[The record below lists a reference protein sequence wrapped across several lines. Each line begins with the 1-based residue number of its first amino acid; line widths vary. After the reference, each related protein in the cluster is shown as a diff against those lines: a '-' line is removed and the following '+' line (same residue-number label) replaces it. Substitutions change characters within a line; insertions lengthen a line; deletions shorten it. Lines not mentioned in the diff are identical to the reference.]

1 MDIKRVIKSKG
12 WTLAGVGSQMKR
24 PNGEIGIPQASVSQ
38 IINGNPTLAKLQEIA
53 SIIGISVSELL
64 SDEDDLGNH
73 GTLIIDGNQYDVIL
87 KKR

>member
-1 MDIKRVIKSKG
+1 M
-12 WTLAGVGSQMKR
+12 AGVGSQMKR

>member
-1 MDIKRVIKSKG
+1 MD
-12 WTLAGVGSQMKR
+12 LAGVGSQMKR